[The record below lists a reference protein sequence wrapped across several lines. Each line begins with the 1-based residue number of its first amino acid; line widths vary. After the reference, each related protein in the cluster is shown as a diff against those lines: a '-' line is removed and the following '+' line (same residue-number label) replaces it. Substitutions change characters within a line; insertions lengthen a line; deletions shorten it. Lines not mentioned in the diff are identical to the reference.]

1 LASKL
6 NLNKVMKTKTE
17 RILLI
22 MNILTWMAF
31 IGCVIQ
37 AGAILISYGVST
49 ANPVAAKNLYMG
61 MNYYFLRTADF
72 GHYTGIVAFIV
83 FFLVAKAYIAWLVI
97 KVLSRIKL
105 ENPFTIEI
113 ARRLERISYF
123 IFGMAVMA
131 FAYSAYTE
139 WLSKRFPELTEKISL
154 GDFLFLAGV
163 VFVLAQIFKKGIEIQ
178 LENEL
183 TV

>member
-1 LASKL
+1 
-6 NLNKVMKTKTE
+6 
-17 RILLI
+17 
-22 MNILTWMAF
+22 
-31 IGCVIQ
+31 
-37 AGAILISYGVST
+37 
-49 ANPVAAKNLYMG
+49 
-61 MNYYFLRTADF
+61 
-72 GHYTGIVAFIV
+72 
-83 FFLVAKAYIAWLVI
+83 
-97 KVLSRIKL
+97 
-105 ENPFTIEI
+105 
-113 ARRLERISYF
+113 
-123 IFGMAVMA
+123 MAVMA